1 MDVRQLSALVAV
13 AEHGSFSA
21 AADALHTVQSNV
33 SAHVARLE
41 RELGATLVQRP
52 GCALTPEGEVVVNRA
67 RRVAA
72 ELDAIAADVAALR
85 QEVSGSVRLGL
96 IGTTGRWLAPHLLA
110 AVAAQHPGVKLRL
123 FEGTSASL
131 QPQLGAGRLD
141 AAVVN
146 LPLPAGEFFTQPL
159 FDEDVVL
166 VVHRSDARA
175 KRKVVDVADL
185 EGLPLLLPLAG
196 TAFRSELDAAA
207 KAAGVKL
214 VTAAEL
220 DGIRL
225 IASLTFDG
233 HGPSVLPATAV
244 PRYLRDEWCPVAV
257 RGLPPRRIGVAQLRR
272 GLPSAPARAVLA
284 VLRQVVA
291 DNASEQSGVH
301 LVR

>member
-33 SAHVARLE
+33 STHLARLE

-52 GCALTPEGEVVVNRA
+52 GCALTPEGEVVLNRA
-67 RRVAA
+67 RRVTA

-85 QEVSGSVRLGL
+85 QEVTGSVRLGL

-110 AVAAQHPGVKLRL
+110 AVASQHPGVKLQL

-141 AAVVN
+141 MAVVN

-159 FDEDVVL
+159 FDEDIVL

-175 KRKVVDVADL
+175 RRKVVDVADL
-185 EGLPLLLPLAG
+185 AGAPLLLPMVG

-214 VTAAEL
+214 VAAAEL

-244 PRYLRDEWCPVAV
+244 PRYLREEWCPVAV

-284 VLRQVVA
+284 VLRSVVA
-291 DNASEQSGVH
+291 DNASEQAGVH